1 MKATYGKIQLLE
13 FADRRS
19 MWLIDAAP
27 HVTIRLKRLFP
38 RAKTDRAGRVEL
50 FESDE
55 VARDLAWFLERYP
68 MRLDHGTARTLQLG
82 AAAHREA
89 EDATAAI
96 LAGRQIAYVA
106 PRESAQPSRPYQLQA
121 ADLVTVMRRL
131 LVTDALGLGK
141 SHTGLLTLRNT
152 DSLPALIVVPTNLT
166 FQWQRQAAT
175 LWPGLSS
182 YIPTKGTPDTHF
194 HRWTERN
201 GGPPDI
207 FIVPYSKLRG
217 WQHHLAPVVRTV
229 LLDEAQELRNG
240 IYTEKGT
247 AAANVCRQ
255 ANYVVGLTA
264 TPVYNYGAEL
274 HSIYDIVAP
283 DALGSRD
290 EFLREWGGRE
300 WAQPGGRR
308 VATVADPKA
317 LSVYLR
323 SSGLM
328 IGRTRAEVSRELP
341 YGDVEKV
348 PHVVDSDLAVLDD
361 LAGDAVDLAR
371 IILDSA
377 TSQQDKWKAAGEL
390 DRQMRLATGLAKAPY
405 VAAFVQSL
413 IEAEAT
419 DKVVLWGWHHAV
431 YDVWTEQLEAAG
443 IRVARY
449 TGTESVAGKERAVA
463 SFLDTSPFGADVL
476 IMSLRSGAGL
486 DGLQEA
492 CAVGVFGELDWSPK
506 IMDQCSGRLARD
518 GQQAQVVAYYLTSD
532 SGADPEMLDRLNIKE
547 AQAKPIED
555 PSAVVTAA
563 LPEASRI
570 DALARGILARA
581 RNRRRAP
588 NAARHASSQVA
599 L

>member
-1 MKATYGKIQLLE
+1 MTMTYGRVQLLE
-13 FADRRS
+13 FAGSRP

-27 HVTIRLKRLFP
+27 HVTIRLKRMFP
-38 RAKTDRAGRVEL
+38 RARSDRAGRVEL
-50 FESDE
+50 YESDE
-55 VARDLAWFLERYP
+55 VARDLTWFLERYP
-68 MRLDHGTARTLQLG
+68 MDLDHGAARTLELG

-96 LAGRQIAYVA
+96 LAGHQLGHVG
-106 PRESAQPSRPYQLQA
+106 PREPAQISRPYQVQA

-141 SHTGLLTLRNT
+141 THTGLLTLRNP

-166 FQWQRQAAT
+166 YQWQRQAST
-175 LWPGLSS
+175 VWPELSS
-182 YIPTKGTPDTHF
+182 YVPAKGTPDGHF
-194 HRWTERN
+194 SRWSERN

-217 WQHHLAPVVRTV
+217 WQHHLAPVVRSV
-229 LLDEAQELRNG
+229 ILDEAQELRHG
-240 IYTEKGT
+240 ISTEKGT

-264 TPVYNYGAEL
+264 TPIYNYGGEL
-274 HSIYDIVAP
+274 HSIYNIVAP

-290 EFLREWGGRE
+290 EFLREWGGRQ
-300 WAQPGGRR
+300 WSQPGGRS

-328 IGRTRAEVSRELP
+328 IGRSRVEVARELP

-348 PHVVDSDLAVLDD
+348 PHVVDSDTAVLDE
-361 LAGDAVDLAR
+361 LTGDAVELAR
-371 IILDSA
+371 VILDGA
-377 TSQQDKWKAAGEL
+377 AAQKDRWLAAGEL

-413 IEAEAT
+413 IESEAA

-431 YDVWTEQLEAAG
+431 YDVWTEQLEVAG

-463 SFLDTSPFGADVL
+463 DFLDTEGEGAEVL

-486 DGLQEA
+486 DGLQEV
-492 CAVGVFGELDWSPK
+492 CSVGVFGELDWSPK
-506 IMDQCSGRLARD
+506 IMDQCAGRLARD
-518 GQQAQVVAYYLTSD
+518 GQLSQVVAYYLTSE
-532 SGADPEMLDRLNIKE
+532 SGADPEMLDRLNLKE

-555 PSAVVTAA
+555 PTATVTAA

-581 RNRRRAP
+581 RARRRG
-588 NAARHASSQVA
+588 AA
-599 L
+599 